1 VNLQGP
7 VPRGDL
13 VPSGIVGLLG
23 TQGPTARTDIARA
36 LGLSPATVTQVTKDL
51 IARGLIEE
59 LESVPSKGGRPSRL
73 LGLLKDAGVALG
85 AKVTADHV
93 AVVTVELD
101 GTVRS
106 STEHAYD
113 PGAPDAIARLG
124 QLLAKEVA
132 DLDDRL
138 LGVGVGVPGS
148 VDSQASGIV
157 DAPTLSWQAAP
168 VGPVLRAAIGT
179 PVLVDNDVN
188 TLAAAERLYGIGRD
202 HSSYLV
208 VTIGRGIG
216 CGIVV
221 DGGIYRGANGGAG
234 EIGHIPVWPSA
245 AGASAGPAFSVGSAG
260 RLDIA
265 EGEPPCTC
273 GSTGC
278 LEAHIGSAGL
288 QRTARARGVIG
299 PRGTM
304 ATLLRGATAGDAAAQ
319 QVFEEAGSMLGRALA
334 GVIHTVDPEVVVLM
348 GEGVD
353 GWEFWQTGFEPSFR
367 RSLLPARKA
376 VPVVVEPWTE
386 VQWARGAASLV
397 LSSPF
402 DSAGNGG
409 EQSRLVRAR
418 LGAG

>member
-1 VNLQGP
+1 MVNAQGP
-7 VPRGDL
+7 IPRGDL
-13 VPSGIVGLLG
+13 VPSGVVGLLG
-23 TQGPTARTDIARA
+23 TQGPTSRAEIARA

-51 IARGLIEE
+51 IARGLVEE
-59 LESVPSKGGRPSRL
+59 LESVPSTGGRPARL
-73 LGLLKDAGVALG
+73 IGLVTDAGVALG

-106 STEHAYD
+106 SSSHDYD
-113 PGAPDAIARLG
+113 PAADDAIARLG
-124 QLLAKEVA
+124 QILAKEIA
-132 DLDDRL
+132 ELDDRL
-138 LGVGVGVPGS
+138 LGVGVGVPGA

-157 DAPTLSWQAAP
+157 DAPTLGWQAAP
-168 VGPVLRAAIGT
+168 VGPTLRAALDT

-202 HSSYLV
+202 HSAYLV

-234 EIGHIPVWPSA
+234 EIGHIPVF
-245 AGASAGPAFSVGSAG
+245 GDGD
-260 RLDIA
+260 L
-265 EGEPPCTC
+265 PPCTC

-278 LEAHIGSAGL
+278 LEAYIGAAGIV
-288 QRTARARGVIG
+288 RAARARKAIG
-299 PRGTM
+299 PRGTIS
-304 ATLLRGATAGDAAAQ
+304 TLVRAAGNGDVAARK
-319 QVFEEAGSMLGRALA
+319 VFEQAGAMLGRALA

-367 RSLLPARKA
+367 RSLLPARKD

-386 VQWARGAASLV
+386 DQWARGAASLV
-397 LSSPF
+397 LTSPF

-418 LGAG
+418 MGTR